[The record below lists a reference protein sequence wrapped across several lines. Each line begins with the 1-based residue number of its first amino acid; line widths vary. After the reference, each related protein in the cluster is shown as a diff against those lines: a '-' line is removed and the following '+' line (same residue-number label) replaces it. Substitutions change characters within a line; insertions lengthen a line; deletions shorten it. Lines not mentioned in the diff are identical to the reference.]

1 MNTSKIVGI
10 VLIILS
16 LAIGYKGYN
25 KISESTAKVNVLG
38 LKLEASDESE
48 KNQGY
53 LFLGIGA
60 VLLAGGIYTLN
71 KSKGSLK

>member
-10 VLIILS
+10 ILIIAS
-16 LAIGYKGYN
+16 IAIAYKGYN

-48 KNQGY
+48 KNKGY
-53 LFLGIGA
+53 LILGIG
-60 VLLAGGIYTLN
+60 VLLLAGGIYTLN